1 MKKNIFRTFLAMVMI
16 SLCLF
21 TCGYTAF
28 ADSTVSVSLPVKI
41 TASGNRPSS
50 PETYT
55 LKLQADEPDFPMPAG
70 SKDGVYTLGV
80 RGPVSSVFPAIVFD
94 RVGVYTYTVFQAK
107 GSNSSCTYDSAVYVV
122 KITVSYGADGSSLEA
137 AIAMYPAG
145 AQVKTAQAEFVNK
158 YAYPPTD
165 TPKTGDEAEPALY
178 VSLCML
184 SLSAM
189 LVCIFFMKHSRKMS
203 SR

>member
-1 MKKNIFRTFLAMVMI
+1 M
-16 SLCLF
+16 
-21 TCGYTAF
+21 
-28 ADSTVSVSLPVKI
+28 
-41 TASGNRPSS
+41 
-50 PETYT
+50 
-55 LKLQADEPDFPMPAG
+55 
-70 SKDGVYTLGV
+70 
-80 RGPVSSVFPAIVFD
+80 
-94 RVGVYTYTVFQAK
+94 YTYTVFQAK
-107 GSNSSCTYDSAVYVV
+107 GSHSSCTYDSAVYVV